1 MSCGQLYELQ
11 EDQVSGPAL
20 WSQQPRAKPQ
30 AWGKVSGKLQR
41 GEESGSADSQLNVSQ
56 QCA

>member
-11 EDQVSGPAL
+11 EDQVSGPAH

-30 AWGKVSGKLQR
+30 AWGKVSGKLV
-41 GEESGSADSQLNVSQ
+41 GLLVLVKSILNCISEEK
-56 QCA
+56 